1 MIPVVSLYIAGTL
14 DGYIARANGAI
25 DWLANIDENDTD
37 YGYADFYNSIDALLM
52 GSATFE
58 MIQSFGAWPYGD
70 KPTFV
75 FTRRSLSTDLGNVY
89 FVSGDPYQV
98 IVSPECSSFQRLWLV
113 GGSALIGSC
122 MKKGIVNEYILTI
135 LPVLLGHGLC
145 LFPSPAPEQWL
156 NLVSCMQYER
166 GVIQLHYHVQQPEG

>member
-1 MIPVVSLYIAGTL
+1 MIPVVSLYIASTL

-25 DWLANIDENDTD
+25 DWLTSIDDNDTD
-37 YGYADFYNSIDALLM
+37 YGYSDFYKSIDALLM

-75 FTRRSLSTDLGNVY
+75 FTRRSLTTDLDNVF
-89 FVSGDPYQV
+89 FVSGDPFQV
-98 IVSPECSSFQRLWLV
+98 ISSQQFSSFQRVWLV

-122 MKKGIVNEYILTI
+122 LKKGIVNEYILTI
-135 LPVLLGHGLC
+135 LPVILGHGLC

-156 NLVSCMQYER
+156 KLVSCLQYER
-166 GVIQLHYHVQQPEG
+166 GVLQLHYHVQQSDG